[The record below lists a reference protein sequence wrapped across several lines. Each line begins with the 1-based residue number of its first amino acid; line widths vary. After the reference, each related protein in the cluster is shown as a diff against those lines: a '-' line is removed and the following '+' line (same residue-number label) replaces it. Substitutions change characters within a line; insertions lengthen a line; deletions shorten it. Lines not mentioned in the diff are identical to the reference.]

1 MSAADRFFDTNVL
14 LDLLSADPYKAD
26 IAENLVATGGQ
37 ISVQVLNEFA
47 SVAMRKLNMSCVE
60 VREVLKPVRAL
71 CRVIPL
77 TEEIHELGLR
87 IAERYRFSVYDS
99 MIVAAA
105 LTGGCETL
113 LSEDLQDGFVIDGAL
128 RVCNPFAEQ
137 S

>member
-14 LDLLSADPYKAD
+14 LYLLSADPDKAD

-71 CRVIPL
+71 CQVIPL
-77 TEEIHELGLR
+77 TEEVHELGLAV
-87 IAERYRFSVYDS
+87 AERYRLSVYDS

-105 LTGGCETL
+105 LTGGCGTL
-113 LSEDLQDGFVIDGAL
+113 LSEDLQDGFVIDRVL
-128 RVCNPFAEQ
+128 RVCNPFAER